1 MTQDCR
7 RQGSCCLRS
16 QAWPAPTGGEIVLCR
31 IAGMW
36 GCVAGLS
43 VGAELR
49 VWAARTALLIAR
61 VFWFFT
67 RWPVIDFAGE
77 IRARLM
83 GEELCNV
90 NRILIA

>member
-7 RQGSCCLRS
+7 RQGSCCVRS
-16 QAWPAPTGGEIVLCR
+16 QAWPAPTGRRV
-31 IAGMW
+31 
-36 GCVAGLS
+36 GLS

-49 VWAARTALLIAR
+49 VWAARAALLIAR

-67 RWPVIDFAGE
+67 RWPVIHFAGK

-90 NRILIA
+90 NCILIA